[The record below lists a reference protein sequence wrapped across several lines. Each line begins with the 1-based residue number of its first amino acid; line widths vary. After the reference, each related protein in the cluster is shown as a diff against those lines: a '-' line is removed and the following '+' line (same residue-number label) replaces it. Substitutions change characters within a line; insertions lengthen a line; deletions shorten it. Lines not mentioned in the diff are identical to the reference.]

1 MFNIGFPELVV
12 IFIVALVVVGPEK
25 LPDMARA
32 VARLVVE
39 FRRATEELK
48 KELALDEIEEAKKE
62 IGDLKVEASDLKPG
76 ELIKNPT
83 SAAPKEPK

>member
-25 LPDMARA
+25 LPEMGRA

-48 KELALDEIEEAKKE
+48 KELALDEIEEARDE
-62 IGDLKVEASDLKPG
+62 ITSLGEDLKEPLENVSSPSG
-76 ELIKNPT
+76 T
-83 SAAPKEPK
+83 SQTSS

>member
-25 LPDMARA
+25 LPEMGRA

-48 KELALDEIEEAKKE
+48 KELALDEIEEARDE
-62 IGDLKVEASDLKPG
+62 ITSLGEDLKEPLENVSSPSG
-76 ELIKNPT
+76 T
-83 SAAPKEPK
+83 SKTSS

>member
-62 IGDLKVEASDLKPG
+62 IGDLKVEVSDLKPG
-76 ELIKNPT
+76 ELIKNST

>member
-48 KELALDEIEEAKKE
+48 KELALDEIEEARKE
-62 IGDLKVEASDLKPG
+62 IGDLKVEVSDLKPG
-76 ELIKNPT
+76 ELIKNST

>member
-25 LPDMARA
+25 LPEMGRA
-32 VARLVVE
+32 LARLVVE

-48 KELALDEIEEAKKE
+48 RELALDEIEEAREEFTALKKE
-62 IGDLKVEASDLKPG
+62 M
-76 ELIKNPT
+76 
-83 SAAPKEPK
+83 KEPSENAPSSSGSSLSSP

>member
-25 LPDMARA
+25 LPEMGRA
-32 VARLVVE
+32 LARLVVE

-48 KELALDEIEEAKKE
+48 KELGLDEIEEAQEEIATLKKE
-62 IGDLKVEASDLKPG
+62 I
-76 ELIKNPT
+76 
-83 SAAPKEPK
+83 KEPLENAPSTSGSSSATS